1 MRPESFDAEL
11 AVQWS
16 RWVLDHG
23 LPGVPGFE
31 LSVGES
37 VPVAYWIGPS
47 TAAVLHIRRVQD
59 EDDECPLTET
69 DIDLFCLVDGDWE
82 TWGGGG
88 GGWTDDSPL
97 ARLAVAPNH
106 VNLGGMNS
114 GAVGDRGCKALW
126 GTVGTEA
133 VMAEVRQ
140 AGQVTRRPVEAP
152 VGAFVVCGDYAEPF
166 TVRVLNAHGDVL
178 AEVEEPAGFDGLSPG
193 S

>member
-1 MRPESFDAEL
+1 MRPESFDADL

-23 LPGVPGFE
+23 LPEVPGSE

-69 DIDLFCLVDGDWE
+69 DIDLFCLVDGNWK
-82 TWGGGG
+82 TWGSGGRRLAGRVTAGPVGGG
-88 GGWTDDSPL
+88 AESRGPRRDEQRCG
-97 ARLAVAPNH
+97 R
-106 VNLGGMNS
+106 G
-114 GAVGDRGCKALW
+114 RGCKALW
-126 GTVGTEA
+126 GSVGTEA

-140 AGQVTRRPVEAP
+140 ASQLTRRPVEAP
-152 VGAFVVCGDYAEPF
+152 VGAFVVCGEYAKPF

-178 AEVEEPAGFDGLSPG
+178 AEVEEPAGFDDESPW